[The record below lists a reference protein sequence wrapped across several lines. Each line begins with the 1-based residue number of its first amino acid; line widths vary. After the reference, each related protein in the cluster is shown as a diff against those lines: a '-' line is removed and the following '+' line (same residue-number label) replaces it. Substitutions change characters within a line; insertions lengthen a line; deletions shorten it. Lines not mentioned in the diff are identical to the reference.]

1 MRLGGWSRVG
11 IVISVLYGVVVAFIS
26 YESRPRLEYLQSAWF
41 ADASEVIAKAISKK
55 EGKGVEPY
63 EVRKA
68 LFKGDNAETISWLEK
83 AVTSPSEF
91 QKVFS
96 AEIARVNERHKAL
109 IAPLPEGQREHWL
122 LSFLWWVGG
131 TVLLFGA
138 GWTSRWIYRGFR
150 RDAA

>member
-1 MRLGGWSRVG
+1 MRLGGWSRLG

-26 YESRPRLEYLQSAWF
+26 YESRPRLEYLQMAWF
-41 ADASEVIAKAISKK
+41 ADASATIAKAISKS

-63 EVRKA
+63 DVRKA
-68 LFKGDNAETISWLEK
+68 LFKNEDAETISWLEK
-83 AVTSPSEF
+83 AATSPSEF

-109 IAPLPEGQREHWL
+109 IAALPELQREHWL

-131 TVLLFGA
+131 TVLLFGT
-138 GWTSRWIYRGFR
+138 GWTARWIYRGFHR
-150 RDAA
+150 GAA